1 MRASITLCE
10 PIGDTRSKQSLRFAQ
25 SLRGRGRDDVILL
38 RIDIQD
44 RTGDFSKFGNTAAKL
59 EAAFDSFL

>member
-1 MRASITLCE
+1 
-10 PIGDTRSKQSLRFAQ
+10 
-25 SLRGRGRDDVILL
+25 VVLL

-44 RTGDFSKFGNTAAKL
+44 RTGDFSQFDNTAAKL